1 MSSLEKLKNN
11 NNNFKFISVGLDTD
25 ISKIPDFLLKTK
37 NPIYEFNKIIIE
49 NTIDSTAAYKINLA
63 FYEANGTLGLD
74 AISSTIDL
82 IKKNSDVLIIADG
95 KRGDIGNTSQM
106 YAKALYDVFGFDAVT
121 INPFMGFDSIEPF
134 IKYKNKLN
142 FILTLTS
149 NPGANDFQKL
159 KLFNGNYLFQEILLR
174 INQWNEENNL
184 GIVFG
189 ATKLNDLKDNLE
201 LIKKFPVLIPGVGT
215 QGGNLSEIVTLFKNV
230 NFNTFLINSS
240 RQILYKDNTK
250 NFGISAKTEVEK
262 LNSQIIEIFNS

>member
-1 MSSLEKLKNN
+1 
-11 NNNFKFISVGLDTD
+11 
-25 ISKIPDFLLKTK
+25 
-37 NPIYEFNKIIIE
+37 
-49 NTIDSTAAYKINLA
+49 
-63 FYEANGTLGLD
+63 
-74 AISSTIDL
+74 
-82 IKKNSDVLIIADG
+82 
-95 KRGDIGNTSQM
+95 
-106 YAKALYDVFGFDAVT
+106 
-121 INPFMGFDSIEPF
+121 
-134 IKYKNKLN
+134 
-142 FILTLTS
+142 
-149 NPGANDFQKL
+149 L

-230 NFNTFLINSS
+230 NLNKFLIKSS